1 MLPRVPIVLLTVLG
15 AVLRFIGI
23 GHQGFWYDE
32 SYTAYLVRYDP
43 GRMLGLIPHLESTPP
58 LYYCVAWVW
67 VRIFGDDPAGLKSLS
82 AVFGTMTIPVV
93 YWCAQKLHLNRPS
106 ALIAA
111 ALTACNP
118 MLIWYSQEARAYSML
133 VFMSACTLLA
143 SAWVRE
149 RPRPLTATVWAL
161 ICALAMATH
170 YYAALIVFPETV
182 WLLYTRRRAR
192 AVKLGV
198 LAVVAAG
205 LALIPLLLVQ
215 NRAHNDAWI
224 GHVSLLRRLDQVVPL
239 FLIGP
244 QTLLRDLVKFLA
256 LAAALAGLAALLW
269 RSARRER
276 QAALLPAA
284 AALTGFLL
292 AATVGERTLLARN
305 LLPIWLPLAL
315 VVSIGLGASRARL
328 TGIVATIVLC
338 AAGMFATISVASDYK
353 LQRPNWQKLA
363 DALGQ
368 WPDNHSDKH
377 DARIVIVQDNP
388 GALPLGLY
396 LEDLR
401 YVRTP
406 TLQRVREIDVVA
418 VRYQPGLGGF
428 CWWGSAC
435 NLVPSRLRRSYEI
448 PGFRV
453 VKRFHVEQ
461 FDVLVLRDRRP
472 LTVNNSSLPIA
483 PRERRRHYVQS
494 GRSKLHDGRLIQQ
507 T

>member
-1 MLPRVPIVLLTVLG
+1 
-15 AVLRFIGI
+15 
-23 GHQGFWYDE
+23 
-32 SYTAYLVRYDP
+32 
-43 GRMLGLIPHLESTPP
+43 
-58 LYYCVAWVW
+58 
-67 VRIFGDDPAGLKSLS
+67 
-82 AVFGTMTIPVV
+82 
-93 YWCAQKLHLNRPS
+93 
-106 ALIAA
+106 
-111 ALTACNP
+111 
-118 MLIWYSQEARAYSML
+118 
-133 VFMSACTLLA
+133 
-143 SAWVRE
+143 
-149 RPRPLTATVWAL
+149 
-161 ICALAMATH
+161 
-170 YYAALIVFPETV
+170 
-182 WLLYTRRRAR
+182 
-192 AVKLGV
+192 
-198 LAVVAAG
+198 
-205 LALIPLLLVQ
+205 
-215 NRAHNDAWI
+215 
-224 GHVSLLRRLDQVVPL
+224 
-239 FLIGP
+239 
-244 QTLLRDLVKFLA
+244 
-256 LAAALAGLAALLW
+256 
-269 RSARRER
+269 
-276 QAALLPAA
+276 
-284 AALTGFLL
+284 
-292 AATVGERTLLARN
+292 LLARN

-368 WPDNHSDKH
+368 WPDNHSDRH

-435 NLVPSRLRRSYEI
+435 NLVPSRLRRSYDI

-453 VKRFHVEQ
+453 VKRFRVEQ

-494 GRSKLHDGRLIQQ
+494 GRAKLHDGRLIQQ